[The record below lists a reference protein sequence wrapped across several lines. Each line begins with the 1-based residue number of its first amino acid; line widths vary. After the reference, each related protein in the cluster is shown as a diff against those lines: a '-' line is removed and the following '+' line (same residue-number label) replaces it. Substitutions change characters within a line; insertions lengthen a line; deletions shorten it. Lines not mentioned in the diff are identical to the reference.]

1 MSWRFEPR
9 PRGDSGGDGVWKATD
24 RERRRLAIP
33 SANGRTSRVEQ
44 ETEMDATEMF
54 SIRRR
59 QMHSHVERLREGL
72 HPEQI
77 RARVHPMINP
87 LAWLL

>member
-1 MSWRFEPR
+1 M
-9 PRGDSGGDGVWKATD
+9 
-24 RERRRLAIP
+24 
-33 SANGRTSRVEQ
+33 EQ
-44 ETEMDATEMF
+44 ETEMDTTEMF